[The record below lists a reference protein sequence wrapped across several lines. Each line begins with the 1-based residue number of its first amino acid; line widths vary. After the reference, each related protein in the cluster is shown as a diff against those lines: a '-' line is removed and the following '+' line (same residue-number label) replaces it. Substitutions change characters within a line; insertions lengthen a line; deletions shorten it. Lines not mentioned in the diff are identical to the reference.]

1 MSKNHHYS
9 ASINWTGNKGSG
21 TSSYRDYERSYDIAI
36 EGKPV
41 IKASSDPAF
50 LGDETKHNPE
60 DLFLASIS
68 SCHMLWFLH
77 LCAQA
82 GVIVSSY
89 HDEATGTMEEEKDGK
104 GRFVEVV
111 LAPKVEVEHEEMIE
125 KANALH
131 KKANEMCFIANS
143 CNFKI
148 VHQAEAFVKTK
159 K

>member
-9 ASINWTGNKGSG
+9 ARINWTGNKGSG
-21 TSSYRDYERSYDIAI
+21 TSSYRNYERSYDIAI
-36 EGKPV
+36 EGKPI

-89 HDEATGTMEEEKDGK
+89 HDDVIGTMEEEKDGK

-111 LAPKVEVEHEEMIE
+111 LAPKVEVEYEEMIE
-125 KANALH
+125 QTDALH